1 MADKKKKK
9 YSGGKQ
15 WNRVS
20 GNPHEERYDLTNL
33 KFAETN
39 KEFIKMCGQAGVT
52 ATQRQAS
59 KYRNKKGS
67 AYKFQHNQF

>member
-1 MADKKKKK
+1 MADKKKK
-9 YSGGKQ
+9 YSKGKQ

-20 GNPHEERYDLTNL
+20 GNPHENRYDLTNL
-33 KFAETN
+33 KFAESN
-39 KEFIKMCGQAGVT
+39 KDFIKLCEQAGVQ

-67 AYKFQHNQF
+67 AYKYAHNIL